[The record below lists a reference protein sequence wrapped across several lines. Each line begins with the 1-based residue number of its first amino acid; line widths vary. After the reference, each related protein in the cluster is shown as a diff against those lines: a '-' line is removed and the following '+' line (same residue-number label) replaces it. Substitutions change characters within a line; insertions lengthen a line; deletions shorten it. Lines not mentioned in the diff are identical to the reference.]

1 MKCKKLNAVLL
12 TAAIA
17 AVPSGPA
24 AARTKAWLPQKIR
37 IQTAYWN

>member
-17 AVPSGPA
+17 AVPLSGCSSD
-24 AARTKAWLPQKIR
+24 QKHGFHR
-37 IQTAYWN
+37 K